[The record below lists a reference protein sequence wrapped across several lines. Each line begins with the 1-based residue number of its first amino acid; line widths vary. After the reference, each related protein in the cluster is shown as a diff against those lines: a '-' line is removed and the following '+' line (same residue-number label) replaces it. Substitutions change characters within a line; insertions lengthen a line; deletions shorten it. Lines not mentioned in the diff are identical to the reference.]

1 MYYSVPCWLLHILIS
16 VFASVCLFREDDP
29 WIWSLR
35 WEPPYFQLI
44 RQGEIR
50 KYKPT
55 RSPVQTTQKY
65 SYRGIVNHK
74 VSQCSWQ
81 VDIWPKKAYF
91 GVGWT
96 ECDTQRYQEKGAE
109 RWRSRKK
116 GMETGNETNTN
127 DKRVS
132 ESPETKRTTPTAN
145 TKSSTDR
152 QIEYE
157 NDGNKRH
164 WKIDSQRLR
173 LAWWDFQY
181 LKKGYSVRLE
191 KRTPPVPCHTS
202 WTNIE
207 TEPLVSML
215 TDIHNYPLD
224 LHTTSHH
231 PHTQT
236 ASLALRYA
244 KIA

>member
-1 MYYSVPCWLLHILIS
+1 
-16 VFASVCLFREDDP
+16 
-29 WIWSLR
+29 
-35 WEPPYFQLI
+35 
-44 RQGEIR
+44 
-50 KYKPT
+50 
-55 RSPVQTTQKY
+55 
-65 SYRGIVNHK
+65 
-74 VSQCSWQ
+74 
-81 VDIWPKKAYF
+81 
-91 GVGWT
+91 
-96 ECDTQRYQEKGAE
+96 
-109 RWRSRKK
+109 
-116 GMETGNETNTN
+116 METGNETNTN

-202 WTNIE
+202 
-207 TEPLVSML
+207 
-215 TDIHNYPLD
+215 
-224 LHTTSHH
+224 
-231 PHTQT
+231 
-236 ASLALRYA
+236 
-244 KIA
+244 